1 MKLGLSRKRTMLV
14 ATTAVLALGLAACSS
29 GGANTSGTASNAGGG
44 GKVAT
49 TKRLTIAMVTHESPG
64 DSFWDKIRAGAQ
76 AAAAKDNVDLKYSND
91 PDATKQAGL
100 IQAAI
105 ASKVD
110 GIATTLATPAAL
122 ASSVKAALA
131 AGIPTIAF
139 NSGID
144 QYKSTGA
151 LMYFGSDEDLAGL
164 TAGKRITAEGGK
176 KVLCVIQAQ
185 GSVALEARCAGVKKG
200 APATENV
207 NVNGTDIASTTATI
221 SAKLQQDPSID
232 YVVTLGAPIAMAAL
246 TSLYAGQQQGQDRH
260 LRPQRR
266 CGQGDPGRQDRLL
279 DRPAAL
285 PTGLRSRGLA
295 VAVPDQPQRHR
306 RRPPGAH
313 RPVLRRQVQHR
324 RHRTVRGKEHTL
336 NPSGGSG
343 RPLPR
348 DLQPSEPIMSRV
360 LSTEP
365 PTPAATGKDTPRPP
379 RPSLLHT
386 VLARPEIGALIAAV
400 AIFIFFCVVA
410 PPFRNLAS
418 LANVLYQSST
428 IGIVAAGVAL
438 LMIGGEFDLSAG
450 VSSTTA
456 ALTASMFSYQLGINL
471 WIGAIVALAV
481 ALVIGF
487 VNGYLVVRTGIPSF
501 LVTLST
507 FFILQGLNLGV
518 TKMVTGTVATVDIS
532 SMDGFSSLQALFAA
546 GLTVGGV
553 TISITVLW
561 WAFFVALATWILLRT
576 KVGNWIFAVGGN
588 AASARAVGVPVAR
601 VKIGLFMGVSFL
613 AWFYGMHTLYGYNTV
628 QSGQGVG
635 NEFLYIIA
643 AVVGGTLLTG
653 GYGSAIGA
661 AIGAFIFGMTT
672 QGIVYAGWDPNW
684 FKAFLG
690 VMLLLA
696 VLVNLYVKKLSST
709 RK

>member
-1 MKLGLSRKRTMLV
+1 
-14 ATTAVLALGLAACSS
+14 
-29 GGANTSGTASNAGGG
+29 
-44 GKVAT
+44 
-49 TKRLTIAMVTHESPG
+49 
-64 DSFWDKIRAGAQ
+64 
-76 AAAAKDNVDLKYSND
+76 
-91 PDATKQAGL
+91 
-100 IQAAI
+100 
-105 ASKVD
+105 
-110 GIATTLATPAAL
+110 
-122 ASSVKAALA
+122 
-131 AGIPTIAF
+131 
-139 NSGID
+139 
-144 QYKSTGA
+144 
-151 LMYFGSDEDLAGL
+151 
-164 TAGKRITAEGGK
+164 
-176 KVLCVIQAQ
+176 
-185 GSVALEARCAGVKKG
+185 
-200 APATENV
+200 
-207 NVNGTDIASTTATI
+207 
-221 SAKLQQDPSID
+221 
-232 YVVTLGAPIAMAAL
+232 
-246 TSLYAGQQQGQDRH
+246 
-260 LRPQRR
+260 
-266 CGQGDPGRQDRLL
+266 
-279 DRPAAL
+279 
-285 PTGLRSRGLA
+285 
-295 VAVPDQPQRHR
+295 
-306 RRPPGAH
+306 
-313 RPVLRRQVQHR
+313 
-324 RHRTVRGKEHTL
+324 
-336 NPSGGSG
+336 
-343 RPLPR
+343 
-348 DLQPSEPIMSRV
+348 MSRV
-360 LSTEP
+360 LSTES
-365 PTPAATGKDTPRPP
+365 PTPATQKDTPQPP
-379 RPSLLHT
+379 RASLLHA
-386 VLARPEIGALIAAV
+386 VLARPEIGALIAAA
-400 AIFIFFCVVA
+400 AIFIFFYALA

-428 IGIVAAGVAL
+428 LGIVAAGVAL

-450 VSSTTA
+450 VSATTA

-471 WIGAIVALAV
+471 WVGAIVALAV

-518 TKMVTGTVATVDIS
+518 TKMITGTVATADVS
-532 SMDGFSSLQALFAA
+532 SMDGFSSLQAFFAA
-546 GLTVGGV
+546 GLTIGGV

-613 AWFYGMHTLYGYNTV
+613 AWFYGMHTLYAFNTV
-628 QSGQGVG
+628 QSGEGVG